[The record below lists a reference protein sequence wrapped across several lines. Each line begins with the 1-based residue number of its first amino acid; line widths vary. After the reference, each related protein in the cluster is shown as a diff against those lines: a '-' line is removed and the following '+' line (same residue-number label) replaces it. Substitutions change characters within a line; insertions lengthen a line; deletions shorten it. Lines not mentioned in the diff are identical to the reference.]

1 MQAKIFHNS
10 TLLLILAVFFW
21 SGNFIVGRA
30 FRFDLTPVT
39 LAFWRWAIATIVV
52 LFLARK
58 HIRQDIPAMLAK
70 WPVVLILAFTGV
82 ACFNTLVYK
91 GLQSTV
97 AVNALLVNSMIPV
110 CIVVFSYVFFRENIS
125 LIQGLG
131 VGLSLCGVLAIA
143 STGRIGVLLD
153 LEVNH
158 GDVYVFVAV
167 LCYAVYSVMLRRR
180 PLVHPLSLVAVIFFL
195 GTLFLLP
202 VYLLQ
207 AKTFFPVLPLS
218 SYGAIFYV
226 ALFPSIISYLC
237 FNRGVE
243 LAGANRA
250 GIFIHLMP
258 VFGSLM
264 AIVFLGERLHWYHA
278 LGIGCIA
285 LGIKLSTKKQ

>member
-1 MQAKIFHNS
+1 MFSKLFNNS
-10 TLLLILAVFFW
+10 TLLLILAVFLW

-30 FRFDLTPVT
+30 FRFDLSPVT
-39 LAFWRWAIATIVV
+39 LAFWRWAIATVVV

-58 HIRQDIPAMLAK
+58 HIRQDMPAMLAR
-70 WPVVLILAFTGV
+70 WQVVVLLAFTGV
-82 ACFNTLVYK
+82 ACFNTLVYI

-125 LIQGLG
+125 VIQGLG
-131 VGLSLCGVLAIA
+131 VAVSLCGVLAIA
-143 STGRIGVLLD
+143 CTGHIGVLLNLDINKGD
-153 LEVNH
+153 L
-158 GDVYVFVAV
+158 YVFVAV
-167 LCYAVYSVMLRRR
+167 LCYSVYSVMLRRR
-180 PLVHPLSLVAVIFFL
+180 PPVHPLSLVAVIFFL

-202 VYLLQ
+202 LYLMQ
-207 AKTFFPVLPLS
+207 AETFFPVVPLS

-264 AIVFLGERLHWYHA
+264 AILFLGERLHWYHGV
-278 LGIGCIA
+278 GIVCIA
-285 LGIKLSTKKQ
+285 LGIKLSTKK